1 MPNASRSF
9 YGFPIACWLSLGLYA
24 LVAQATTQP
33 PVTAPT
39 STPLA
44 AAPYLRTVLPP
55 EALAYVRLAYPWG
68 LLGVPKGNMLSEAL
82 ASDGVQAAMRTLQ
95 RAIVHQF
102 LGPLQP
108 QVGPLPGI
116 LLAQVRAP
124 LELAVLRPAGGGAG
138 LPDLLL
144 LVQLQSASRDEAN
157 AFLRMLAQ
165 AEPDLQLVT
174 PLEQNGVGLLQV
186 MGFPIHAFFDSASQ
200 RLFLLA
206 TQNPAPT
213 ALTQRLQSLQ
223 PRAEAPMLPLEAEV
237 DTSGQG
243 IFVWLDAKTIFT
255 TVQSLI
261 PPEELVM
268 WRRLGGHEIQ
278 QVAFGMGISAGK
290 GRCKLILDMPRTGV
304 RALLPVVEAPLAF
317 DAAGA
322 PEGMVMLGLP
332 NANDWQQAEAFLKTG
347 MPDADE
353 HLRSFKDSVL
363 ATTGLRFDDWLDL
376 FGPELAYVADAAGQ
390 YSVLRLRDQEKLA
403 RLLEVLQ
410 SKYNFRYAQR
420 ELHGQT
426 YAHLTFPPMEELAAR
441 VYPELQATIGTTP
454 VERLWWRLFS
464 FVPGH
469 LYWKKER
476 QYLIVAQIPQ
486 VLIDR
491 DRITTKTPIKSWL
504 TEVQKLP
511 GDDALFIASAQVEGV
526 PKLLYTAYLQV
537 LQSLG
542 DLAGQPLDL
551 FTLPSAMDA
560 KLPQRGSYGLKFTSS
575 AHRLAL
581 EATYESNPLEVF
593 FMGGGVRTI
602 ALVGLATA
610 IAVPSFLEYRRHA
623 DIGQQLSQIAAFK
636 TVMVE
641 FYMAQGRFPTEDE
654 ISDAFAALE
663 DAAIA
668 PQIEIE
674 PDTGVIVLYVKD
686 DTLGD
691 HNRVYF
697 SPTPQGGT
705 VQWSCRAEFEG
716 KYAPRECR

>member
-9 YGFPIACWLSLGLYA
+9 YGFLIACWLSLGLQPLA
-24 LVAQATTQP
+24 AHAATQP
-33 PVTAPT
+33 AVGAPT
-39 STPLA
+39 STTLA
-44 AAPYLRTVLPP
+44 AAPYLHTVLPP
-55 EALAYVRLAYPWG
+55 DALAYVRLAYPWG

-95 RAIVHQF
+95 GAIVQQL

-108 QVGPLPGI
+108 QLGPLPGV

-138 LPDLLL
+138 LPDFLLL
-144 LVQLQSASRDEAN
+144 IQLQSASRDGAN
-157 AFLRMLAQ
+157 ALLRTLAQ
-165 AEPDLQLVT
+165 AEPDLRLVT
-174 PLEQNGVGLLQV
+174 PLDQNGAGRLQV
-186 MGFPIHAFFDSASQ
+186 MGFPIHAFFDSTSR

-213 ALTQRLQSLQ
+213 ALVQRLQSLQ
-223 PRAEAPMLPLEAEV
+223 PRAEAPLLPLEAEV

-243 IFVWLDAKTIFT
+243 VFVWLDVKTIFT

-261 PPEELVM
+261 PPEELMM
-268 WRRLGGHEIQ
+268 WQRLGGHAIQ
-278 QVAFGMGISAGK
+278 QAAFGMGISAGK
-290 GRCKLILDMPRTGV
+290 GRLKLILEMPRVGV
-304 RALLPVVEAPLAF
+304 RALLPAVEAPLAF

-332 NANDWQQAEAFLKTG
+332 NASDWQQAEAFVKTA
-347 MPDADE
+347 MPDVGE
-353 HLRSFKDSVL
+353 RLRPFKDSVL
-363 ATTGLRFDDWLDL
+363 AATGLRFDDWLNL

-390 YSVLRLRDQEKLA
+390 YGVLRLRDQEKFA
-403 RLLEVLQ
+403 RVLEVLQ
-410 SKYNFRYAQR
+410 SKYNFRYEQR
-420 ELHGQT
+420 QLHGQT
-426 YAHLTFPPMEELAAR
+426 YAHLTFPPMEELAVR
-441 VYPELQATIGTTP
+441 VYPELQTTIGTTP

-469 LYWKKER
+469 LYWKRES

-491 DRITTKTPIKSWL
+491 DRITTKTPIKTWL

-526 PKLLYTAYLQV
+526 PKLLYAAYLQV

-551 FTLPSAMDA
+551 FTLPSAMDV

-593 FMGGGVRTI
+593 FIGGGVRTL
-602 ALVGLATA
+602 ALVGTATA

-623 DIGQQLSQIAAFK
+623 EIGQQLSQVAAFK
-636 TVMVE
+636 TVMAE
-641 FYMAQGRFPTEDE
+641 FYVAQGRFPTEDE

-663 DAAIA
+663 DADIA

-674 PDTGVIVLYVKD
+674 PDTGVIVLYVKEEK
-686 DTLGD
+686 LGD

-697 SPTPQGGT
+697 TPVPQAGT

-716 KYAPRECR
+716 KYAPQECR